1 MPMKISSL
9 NFKNNLRESTVLS
22 FIHGKEMILKNEVKD
37 FLTKD
42 LADQGFNETIIF
54 EANESDDLFSAI
66 QNNLGGGLF
75 GSQLIIK
82 VVHSEG
88 RFPKTLSETLE
99 KIDFDNMSNIKIII
113 DSISESIS
121 LNTKWIKN
129 NKELV
134 QIIECTKLKP
144 LDEKKWLRD
153 KLNFLDKKDADRVA
167 SHLFELNS
175 SNLVAHRND
184 IEILKILHSA
194 EKDLVSLENS
204 ISSSIHSAYELE
216 DCLLNL
222 DEKRSIK
229 IFRQI
234 KQNDPN
240 SLALVIW
247 ALDRLISTSLM
258 AKKSASPKRYLE
270 NIKVNGKP
278 MWDSKISSYLSF
290 IKKMDSNLL
299 ILSKDIFEIEKTFKG
314 INRLDKWKE
323 VERLIIR
330 ICTS

>member
-1 MPMKISSL
+1 MKISSL
-9 NFKNNLRESTVLS
+9 NFKNNLRGSAVLS
-22 FIHGKEMILKNEVKD
+22 LIHGKEMILKNEVKD

-42 LADQGFNETIIF
+42 FANQGYGETIVF
-54 EANESDDLFSAI
+54 EANESDGLLSAI
-66 QNNLGGGLF
+66 QNNIGGGLF
-75 GSQLIIK
+75 GSQIIIK
-82 VVHSEG
+82 IVHSEG
-88 RFPKTLSETLE
+88 RFPKALSETLE
-99 KIDFDNMSNIKIII
+99 KIDLDNMNNIKIII

-121 LNTKWIKN
+121 PNTKWIKD
-129 NKELV
+129 NKEFI
-134 QIIECTKLKP
+134 QIVECTKLKP

-167 SHLFELNS
+167 RHLFELNS

-184 IEILKILHSA
+184 IETLKILHTS
-194 EKDLVSLENS
+194 EKDSVSLENS

-222 DEKRSIK
+222 DEKKSIK
-229 IFRQI
+229 ILRQI

-247 ALDRLISTSLM
+247 VLDKLISTSLM
-258 AKKSASPKRYLE
+258 AKKSSSPKRYLE
-270 NIKVNGKP
+270 NTK
-278 MWDSKISSYLSF
+278 MWNSKISLYLSF
-290 IKKMDSNLL
+290 IKKMESNLL
-299 ILSKDIFEIEKTFKG
+299 NLSKDIFEIEKTFKG
-314 INRLDKWKE
+314 IKRLDAWKE

>member
-1 MPMKISSL
+1 MKISSL
-9 NFKNNLRESTVLS
+9 NYKNNLRESAVLS

-37 FLTKD
+37 FLTRG
-42 LADQGFNETIIF
+42 LVGQGFYETIIF
-54 EANESDDLFSAI
+54 EANESDSLLSAI

-82 VVHSEG
+82 IVHSEG
-88 RFPKTLSETLE
+88 RFPKALSETFE

-134 QIIECTKLKP
+134 QVIECKKLKP
-144 LDEKKWLRD
+144 LDEKKWLRG

-167 SHLFELNS
+167 KHLFELNS

-184 IEILKILHSA
+184 IETLKILHSA
-194 EKDLVSLENS
+194 KKDSVSLENS
-204 ISSSIHSAYELE
+204 ISSSIHAPYELE
-216 DCLLNL
+216 DCLLNFN
-222 DEKRSIK
+222 EKRSIK
-229 IFRQI
+229 ILRQI

-247 ALDRLISTSLM
+247 VLDKLISTSLM
-258 AKKSASPKRYLE
+258 AKKSASPKKYLE
-270 NIKVNGKP
+270 DTK
-278 MWDSKISSYLSF
+278 MWNSKISLYLSF
-290 IKKMDSNLL
+290 INKMGSNLL
-299 ILSKDIFEIEKTFKG
+299 NLSKDIFEIEKTFKG
-314 INRLDKWKE
+314 IKKLDAWKE
-323 VERLIIR
+323 VERLIIK

>member
-1 MPMKISSL
+1 MKISSL
-9 NFKNNLRESTVLS
+9 NFKNHLRGSAVLS
-22 FIHGKEMILKNEVKD
+22 LIHGKEMILKNEVKD

-42 LADQGFNETIIF
+42 FADQGYDETIIF
-54 EANESDDLFSAI
+54 EATESDGLLSAI

-75 GSQLIIK
+75 GSQIIIK
-82 VVHSEG
+82 IVHSEG
-88 RFPKTLSETLE
+88 RFPKALSETLE
-99 KIDFDNMSNIKIII
+99 KIDLDNMNNIKIII

-121 LNTKWIKN
+121 PNTKWIKD
-129 NKELV
+129 NKEFI
-134 QIIECTKLKP
+134 QIVECTKLKP

-153 KLNFLDKKDADRVA
+153 KLNFLDKKDADRIA
-167 SHLFELNS
+167 RHLFELNS

-184 IEILKILHSA
+184 IETLKILHTA
-194 EKDLVSLENS
+194 EKDSVSLENS

-222 DEKRSIK
+222 DEKKSIK
-229 IFRQI
+229 ILRQI

-247 ALDRLISTSLM
+247 VLDKLISTSLM
-258 AKKSASPKRYLE
+258 AKKSSSPKRYLE
-270 NIKVNGKP
+270 NTK
-278 MWDSKISSYLSF
+278 MWNSKISLYLSF
-290 IKKMDSNLL
+290 IKKMESNLL
-299 ILSKDIFEIEKTFKG
+299 NLSKDIFEIEKTFKG
-314 INRLDKWKE
+314 IKRLDAWKE

>member
-1 MPMKISSL
+1 MKISSL
-9 NFKNNLRESTVLS
+9 NFKNNLRGSAVLS
-22 FIHGKEMILKNEVKD
+22 LIHGKEMILKNEVKD

-42 LADQGFNETIIF
+42 FANQGYGETIIF
-54 EANESDDLFSAI
+54 EANESDGLLSAI

-75 GSQLIIK
+75 GSQIIIK
-82 VVHSEG
+82 IVHSEG
-88 RFPKTLSETLE
+88 RFPKALSETLE
-99 KIDFDNMSNIKIII
+99 KIDLDNMNNIKIII

-121 LNTKWIKN
+121 PNTKWIKD
-129 NKELV
+129 NKEFI
-134 QIIECTKLKP
+134 QIVECTKLKP

-167 SHLFELNS
+167 RHLFELNS

-184 IEILKILHSA
+184 IETLKILHTA
-194 EKDLVSLENS
+194 EKDSVSLENS
-204 ISSSIHSAYELE
+204 ISSSIHTAYELE

-229 IFRQI
+229 ILRQI

-247 ALDRLISTSLM
+247 VLDKLISTSLM
-258 AKKSASPKRYLE
+258 AKKSASPKKYLE
-270 NIKVNGKP
+270 NTK
-278 MWDSKISSYLSF
+278 MWNSKISSYLSF
-290 IKKMDSNLL
+290 IKKMESNLL
-299 ILSKDIFEIEKTFKG
+299 NLSKDIFEIEKTFKG
-314 INRLDKWKE
+314 IKRLDTWKE

>member
-1 MPMKISSL
+1 MLSL
-9 NFKNNLRESTVLS
+9 
-22 FIHGKEMILKNEVKD
+22 IHGKEMILKNEVKD

-42 LADQGFNETIIF
+42 FANQGYGETIIF
-54 EANESDDLFSAI
+54 EANESDGLLSAI
-66 QNNLGGGLF
+66 QNNIGGGLF
-75 GSQLIIK
+75 GSQIIIK
-82 VVHSEG
+82 IVHSEG

-99 KIDFDNMSNIKIII
+99 KIDLDNMNNIKIVI

-121 LNTKWIKN
+121 PNTKWIKD
-129 NKELV
+129 NKEII
-134 QIIECTKLKP
+134 QIFECTKLKP
-144 LDEKKWLRD
+144 LDEKKWLRE
-153 KLNFLDKKDADRVA
+153 KLSFLDKNDADRVA
-167 SHLFELNS
+167 KHLFELNS

-184 IEILKILHSA
+184 IETLKILHSA
-194 EKDLVSLENS
+194 EKDSVSLENS
-204 ISSSIHSAYELE
+204 ISSSIHTAYELE

-222 DEKRSIK
+222 DEKKSIK

-247 ALDRLISTSLM
+247 VLDKLISTSLM

-270 NIKVNGKP
+270 NTK
-278 MWDSKISSYLSF
+278 MWNSKISLYLSF
-290 IKKMDSNLL
+290 IKKMESNLL
-299 ILSKDIFEIEKTFKG
+299 NLSKDIFEIEKTFKG
-314 INRLDKWKE
+314 IKRLDAWKE

>member
-1 MPMKISSL
+1 MKISSL
-9 NFKNNLRESTVLS
+9 NYKNNLRESAVLS

-37 FLTKD
+37 FLTRG
-42 LADQGFNETIIF
+42 LVGQGFDETIIF
-54 EANESDDLFSAI
+54 EANESDSLLSAI

-82 VVHSEG
+82 IVHSEG
-88 RFPKTLSETLE
+88 RFPKALSETFE

-167 SHLFELNS
+167 RHLFELNS

-184 IEILKILHSA
+184 IETLKILH
-194 EKDLVSLENS
+194 
-204 ISSSIHSAYELE
+204 
-216 DCLLNL
+216 C
-222 DEKRSIK
+222 
-229 IFRQI
+229 
-234 KQNDPN
+234 
-240 SLALVIW
+240 
-247 ALDRLISTSLM
+247 
-258 AKKSASPKRYLE
+258 
-270 NIKVNGKP
+270 
-278 MWDSKISSYLSF
+278 
-290 IKKMDSNLL
+290 
-299 ILSKDIFEIEKTFKG
+299 
-314 INRLDKWKE
+314 
-323 VERLIIR
+323 
-330 ICTS
+330 

>member
-1 MPMKISSL
+1 MKISSL
-9 NFKNNLRESTVLS
+9 NFKNNLRGSAVLS
-22 FIHGKEMILKNEVKD
+22 LIHGKEMILKNEVKD

-42 LADQGFNETIIF
+42 FADQGYGETIIF
-54 EANESDDLFSAI
+54 EANESDGLLSAI

-75 GSQLIIK
+75 GSQIIIK

-88 RFPKTLSETLE
+88 RFPKALSETLE
-99 KIDFDNMSNIKIII
+99 KIDLDNMNNIKIVI

-121 LNTKWIKN
+121 PNTKWIKD
-129 NKELV
+129 NKKFI

-144 LDEKKWLRD
+144 LDEKKWLRE
-153 KLNFLDKKDADRVA
+153 KLNFLDKNDADRVA
-167 SHLFELNS
+167 KHLFELNS

-184 IEILKILHSA
+184 IETLKILHSA
-194 EKDLVSLENS
+194 EKDSVSLENS

-229 IFRQI
+229 ILRQI

-247 ALDRLISTSLM
+247 VLDKLISTSLM
-258 AKKSASPKRYLE
+258 AKKSASPKGYLE
-270 NIKVNGKP
+270 NTK
-278 MWDSKISSYLSF
+278 MWNSKIGFYLSF
-290 IKKMDSNLL
+290 IKKMESNLL
-299 ILSKDIFEIEKTFKG
+299 NLSKDIFEIEKTFKG
-314 INRLDKWKE
+314 IKRLDAWKE